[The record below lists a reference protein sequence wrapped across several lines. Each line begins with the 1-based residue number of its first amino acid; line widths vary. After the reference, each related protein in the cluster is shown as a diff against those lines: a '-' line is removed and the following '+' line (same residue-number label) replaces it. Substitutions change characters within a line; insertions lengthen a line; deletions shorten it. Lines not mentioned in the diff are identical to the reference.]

1 MAPGRRRKTAAH
13 VLQQQPMRG
22 ARTVDREVVELGQR
36 LCLEPRLQRG
46 YDNRR
51 KIFIAQDRED
61 PPPMERLAGW
71 VRLQLLWAAGSGQA
85 RGGRKWADGRLAC
98 MKCVD
103 LVQESWS
110 PSDRANAR
118 ACTSSSRGTMRSTMP

>member
-1 MAPGRRRKTAAH
+1 MGRTLRCVACAQALLQLHKPHRARVVPVHPGE
-13 VLQQQPMRG
+13 
-22 ARTVDREVVELGQR
+22 D
-36 LCLEPRLQRG
+36 LEPRLQRG